1 MALGESCRSEEMAMN
16 ALQKDKARAP
26 IRPTGKKP
34 SAKDM
39 LARAKKRWPKT
50 MARLG
55 E

>member
-1 MALGESCRSEEMAMN
+1 MN
-16 ALQKDKARAP
+16 ALLKDKAKAP

-34 SAKDM
+34 SVKTM